1 MMSSL
6 PFVVDQRG
14 ANSCPEMSINF
25 AILSLLPDLVAE
37 FSTVFTTPSRSV
49 TVTRAAIVRNPS
61 SKMAVNPIASAV
73 RVTPDTA
80 VPAVRVMTP
89 AAALSAI
96 S

>member
-14 ANSCPEMSINF
+14 ANTCAETSINF
-25 AILSLLPDLVAE
+25 AILSLLPDVVAE

-73 RVTPDTA
+73 RVIPDTA
-80 VPAVRVMTP
+80 APAVRAMTP